1 MSSWTMSSRVLA
13 LGLVAVLVL
22 PGCVSLEMGRMK
34 REIARDVEA
43 GGTAEVGRG
52 FAVAFGRGTIGSTR
66 FLTRLFAPSA
76 TEPYRALSRHVRQ
89 VKVARYDVAGAFD
102 GRDVGRPSA
111 LDRYEADGWIPLAT
125 VRDEDQAAWVL
136 YREDA
141 RTLELTDL
149 LAIALTEEDLVM
161 TRLRGD
167 LSALVLDAAAMGA
180 EHDVFGGALEET
192 GVFGRADEEADLDG
206 PSVDASP

>member
-1 MSSWTMSSRVLA
+1 MSSRVLA
-13 LGLVAVLVL
+13 LGLAAVLVL

-34 REIARDVEA
+34 REIERDVEA
-43 GGTAEVGRG
+43 AGTAEVGRG
-52 FAVAFGRGTIGSTR
+52 FAVALGRGTIGSSR

-89 VKVARYDVAGAFD
+89 VKVARYDVTGSFD

-111 LDRYEADGWIPLAT
+111 LDRYEADGWVSLVT
-125 VRDEDQAAWVL
+125 VRDPEQAVWVL

-141 RTLELTDL
+141 RRLALTDL
-149 LAIALTEEDLVM
+149 LAIALTDEDLVL

-167 LSALVLDAAAMGA
+167 LSSLVLDAAAMGA
-180 EHDVFGGALEET
+180 EGDLFGGAFDET
-192 GVFGRADEEADLDG
+192 GVFGPRDDEEADRED
-206 PSVDASP
+206 STVDAAP

>member
-1 MSSWTMSSRVLA
+1 MSSRALA
-13 LGLVAVLVL
+13 LGLAALLVL

-34 REIARDVEA
+34 REIQRDVEA

-52 FAVAFGRGTIGSTR
+52 FAVAFGRGTIGSSR
-66 FLTRLFAPSA
+66 FLSRLVAPSA

-89 VKVARYDVAGAFD
+89 VKVARYDVAGTFD

-149 LAIALTEEDLVM
+149 LAIALSEEDLVL

-180 EHDVFGGALEET
+180 QHDVFGGAFDAT
-192 GVFGRADEEADLDG
+192 GVFGPVDAEEPDLEG
-206 PSVDASP
+206 ASVDAAP